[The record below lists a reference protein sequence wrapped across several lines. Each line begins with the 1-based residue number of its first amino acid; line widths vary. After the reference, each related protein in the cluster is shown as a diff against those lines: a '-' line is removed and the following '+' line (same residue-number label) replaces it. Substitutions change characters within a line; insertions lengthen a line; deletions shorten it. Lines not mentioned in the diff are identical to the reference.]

1 MKKDEVIQAVHQYIL
16 EDKLH
21 YAILINGSWGSGK
34 TYLYKNYL
42 VKEINSIEVGK
53 NERKTNI
60 YISLYG
66 ISTVED
72 LAKEVLSN
80 FMIYSIGKG
89 NKKVKKAYKPVE
101 GILDLATKAVSF
113 SVGPV
118 SADFRQLLK
127 SLEKMINPKDMVI
140 CFDDLE
146 RCAIPVNEFF
156 GFVNNLVEHC
166 NSKVIV
172 LADEDNIGKIYANT
186 NIENKY
192 QVVLSGERKL
202 IEARQDNKVP
212 NSNNNITSDIT
223 IEELKV
229 LNEKLFSENY
239 LYKDIKEK
247 VIGMTFWYYPDLKE
261 TLTEIISGEGKE
273 DTVVKNSDYRKF
285 LLDNINSIVS
295 GFNETRTNN
304 IRIIINWI
312 VAFEPIYI
320 NTQKEYNEEK
330 YYDDI
335 VYEFLRYSIWVA
347 ASTRKNNKLRISRW
361 GNGEQ
366 VHYEGNEYTS
376 TYSFGFIDAWIKR
389 NVMDI
394 KDLRNAV
401 KKIIERK
408 EREDEHNPRI
418 KKSEGTKLMELRD
431 WFYLS
436 DEQVKLLIDELI
448 GEIKDNKYVY
458 IDYSTIICRLMQL
471 KQIGL
476 FEGKLE
482 YVQELMMNL
491 IDHDSEIQHEDDF
504 PKTFETQEQVD
515 EYNKIYDPIRTR
527 RKARNQE
534 LDKEHAIEDNVF
546 KDAQAFYSHCE
557 KKADYYCTH
566 HSFTEYVNIE
576 DIFQLVKK
584 SSLEDI
590 YEIVRAFKKVYY
602 MSNVRDFYVAD
613 IDNLVFLRKKLLNAD
628 ELEIRGKTHKYAID
642 YLVGEITSVLTNLGY
657 TE

>member
-1 MKKDEVIQAVHQYIL
+1 MKKDEIVQAVHQYIL

-34 TYLYKNYL
+34 TYLYKTYL
-42 VKEINSIEVGK
+42 VNEINSIEVGK

-66 ISTVED
+66 ISNIED

-113 SVGPV
+113 SIGPV
-118 SADFRQLLK
+118 SADFSQLLK

-172 LADEDNIGKIYANT
+172 LADEENIGKIYANT

-192 QVVLSGERKL
+192 QAVLSGNRMLVETRK
-202 IEARQDNKVP
+202 DNNIH
-212 NSNNNITSDIT
+212 NSNNSNNDIT
-223 IEELKV
+223 IDELKA
-229 LNEKLFSENY
+229 LNERLFSENY

-273 DTVVKNSDYRKF
+273 DTVVKSSDYRKF
-285 LLDNINSIVS
+285 LLEKIDVIVS
-295 GFNETRTNN
+295 GFNETHTNN

-312 VAFEPIYI
+312 IAFEPIYL
-320 NTQKEYNEEK
+320 NTQKEFKNEK

-335 VYEFLRYSIWVA
+335 ILEFLRYSIWVA
-347 ASTRKNNKLRISRW
+347 ASTRKNKKIKSTRW

-376 TYSFGFIDAWIKR
+376 IYRFGFIDAWIKR
-389 NVMDI
+389 NVMD
-394 KDLRNAV
+394 KNDLRNAAKTV
-401 KKIIERK
+401 IERK
-408 EREDEHNPRI
+408 EREDEHNPRV
-418 KKSEGTKLMELRD
+418 KRSEGTKLMELRE
-431 WFYLS
+431 WFYMS
-436 DEQVKLLIDELI
+436 DEQVCSLIDELVD
-448 GEIKDNKYVY
+448 ELKDNKYVY
-458 IDYSTIICRLMQL
+458 LDYSTIICRLMQL
-471 KQIGL
+471 KNVGL
-476 FEGKLE
+476 FDGNLKEI
-482 YVQELMMNL
+482 QELMMDL
-491 IDHDSEIQHEDDF
+491 IDHDSEIQYEDDF

-515 EYNKIYDPIRTR
+515 EYNKIYAPISAR
-527 RKARNQE
+527 RKVRNQQ
-534 LDKEHAIEDNVF
+534 LDKEHVIEDNVF
-546 KDAQAFYSHCE
+546 KDAQSFYNHCE

-602 MSNVRDFYVAD
+602 MSNVRDFYEAD
-613 IDNLVFLRKKLLNAD
+613 IDNLVILRNKLLNSD
-628 ELEIRGKTHKYAID
+628 ELEIQGKTHKYAID
-642 YLVGEITSVLTNLGY
+642 YLVNEITSVLRNLGY
-657 TE
+657 SE